1 MSTGQPRPLIVV
13 EGPDEQFR
21 HALREVA
28 AAGWRLLDGW
38 ARPPGV
44 IAVVCAGLVTGP
56 DDAAAAVA
64 AVVAGAGAVI
74 HGQGPRRVLD
84 ALCDDLR
91 HLGALDHRVGDARV
105 VLDDEERRLLDAL
118 AGGSSVATAARRL
131 YLSRRTVERR
141 LTRLKERFGVDS
153 SVELLAAYRAQN
165 AAVPKAP

>member
-1 MSTGQPRPLIVV
+1 
-13 EGPDEQFR
+13 
-21 HALREVA
+21 
-28 AAGWRLLDGW
+28 
-38 ARPPGV
+38 
-44 IAVVCAGLVTGP
+44 
-56 DDAAAAVA
+56 
-64 AVVAGAGAVI
+64 
-74 HGQGPRRVLD
+74 
-84 ALCDDLR
+84 
-91 HLGALDHRVGDARV
+91 V